1 VRTVEKPMSRFDK
14 LTTGKILLIIVCVL
28 FFTAGASFGRNE
40 PLANE
45 NRDGLYARSIEQVL
59 RLDDKEVDLGT
70 AVLIVSEQWS
80 NIVPGKRY
88 LSDLDDMALEIR
100 GRLKKKKLQANYKA
114 VAVINE
120 YLFDELGFKPI
131 PDANDPND
139 LFLHSVM
146 DKKRGY
152 CLSLSILYL
161 SLGERLGL
169 PLYGVVVPGHFF
181 VRYDDGQVR
190 FNIETTSKGGY
201 ADDEHYI
208 NKFKVP
214 APASPDARRGGG
226 PKGNNGIYMVNLNKI
241 QTLGCFFNNLGNS
254 YNEVGDTEQAMLALE
269 RAVEINPTLAE
280 SRMNLGNIYLKK
292 DRIEDAIH
300 EYEAALEI
308 DPDNAKIHNNLGNAY
323 TKRGRWN
330 DGISQYTRSIELEP
344 DFTEAYKNLANAY
357 CGQEKFG
364 QAAAQLK
371 QAIILEPQDPNLY
384 KQLGDVYSRMD
395 DYENGISQYKKALG
409 IKANFAEAYY
419 GLALC
424 YNKLSLTDDE
434 IQAYKKALAI
444 KPDMVAALVSL
455 GNVYFKKQDYN
466 TAVEQY
472 KKAVL
477 IAPEDG
483 VIHYNLGAAYSNGGK
498 YEQAAA
504 EYRRAI
510 EIDPKMGDAENG
522 LAFALY
528 RLEKYDLAWQHIK
541 KAEELGVEVSKD
553 LLAAIEDELK

>member
-1 VRTVEKPMSRFDK
+1 MK
-14 LTTGKILLIIVCVL
+14 KILLIIVCVL
-28 FFTAGASFGRNE
+28 FFTPFAVCDSRQGGDES
-40 PLANE
+40 LANKDKE
-45 NRDGLYARSIEQVL
+45 GLYARSIEQVL
-59 RLDDKEVDLGT
+59 RLDNKEVDLAT

-80 NIVPGKRY
+80 NIVEGRRY

-100 GRLKKKKLQANYKA
+100 ARLKKKRLLVGAGPAAARQANYKA
-114 VAVINE
+114 VTVINE

-146 DKKRGY
+146 DRKRGY

-190 FNIETTSKGGY
+190 FNIEATSKGGY

-208 NKFKVP
+208 NKFKV
-214 APASPDARRGGG
+214 

-300 EYEAALEI
+300 EYEAALDI
-308 DPDNAKIHNNLGNAY
+308 DPGNAKTHNGLGNAY
-323 TKRGRWN
+323 TKRGRLN
-330 DGISQYTRSIELEP
+330 DAISQYMRSIELEP
-344 DFTEAYKNLANAY
+344 DFIEAYKNLANAY
-357 CGQEKFG
+357 YEQEKFG

-371 QAIILEPQDPNLY
+371 QAIILEPQDPNLH
-384 KQLGDVYSRMD
+384 KQLGDVYSRMG
-395 DYENGISQYKKALG
+395 DYEKGISQYKKALE
-409 IKANFAEAYY
+409 IKRNFAEAHY

-424 YNKLSLTDDE
+424 YNKLDLFDDE
-434 IQAYKKALAI
+434 IQAYKRALAI
-444 KPDMVAALVSL
+444 KPDMTAALANL
-455 GNVYFKKQDYN
+455 GNAYFKKQNYD
-466 TAVEQY
+466 AAIEQY
-472 KKAVL
+472 KKAVQ
-477 IAPEDG
+477 ITPNDNT
-483 VIHYNLGAAYSNGGK
+483 IHYNIGAAYSNEGQ
-498 YEQAAA
+498 YEQAVS
-504 EYRRAI
+504 EYRKAV
-510 EIDPKMGDAENG
+510 ELDPKMGDAHNG

-528 RLEKYDLAWQHIK
+528 RLEKYDLAWHHIK
-541 KAEELGVEVSKD
+541 IAEELGVEVSKD
-553 LLAAIEDELK
+553 LLAAIKDKLQ

>member
-1 VRTVEKPMSRFDK
+1 MK
-14 LTTGKILLIIVCVL
+14 KILLIIVCVL
-28 FFTAGASFGRNE
+28 FFTTGVTFGRGE

-45 NRDGLYARSIEQVL
+45 NRNGLYARSIEQVL

-80 NIVPGKRY
+80 NIVEGKRY

-100 GRLKKKKLQANYKA
+100 GRLKKKRLQANYKA
-114 VAVINE
+114 VTVINE

-131 PDANDPND
+131 TDANDPND

-146 DKKRGY
+146 DRKRGY

-190 FNIETTSKGGY
+190 FNIEATSKGGY

-208 NKFKVP
+208 NKFKV
-214 APASPDARRGGG
+214 

-308 DPDNAKIHNNLGNAY
+308 DPGNAKTHNGLGNAY
-323 TKRGRWN
+323 TKRGWWN
-330 DGISQYTRSIELEP
+330 DAISQYMRSVELEP
-344 DFTEAYKNLANAY
+344 DFIEAYKNLAYAY
-357 CGQEKFG
+357 CEQEKFG

-371 QAIILEPQDPNLY
+371 QAIIQEPEDPNLY
-384 KQLGDVYSRMD
+384 KQLGDVYSRMG
-395 DYENGISQYKKALG
+395 DYEKGIFQYKKALE
-409 IKANFAEAYY
+409 IKRNFAEAHY

-424 YNKLSLTDDE
+424 YNKLDLFDDE
-434 IQAYKKALAI
+434 IQAYKRALAI
-444 KPDMVAALVSL
+444 KPDMTAALANL
-455 GNVYFKKQDYN
+455 GNAYFKKQNYD
-466 TAVEQY
+466 AAIEQY
-472 KKAVL
+472 KKAVQ
-477 IAPEDG
+477 ITPNDST
-483 VIHYNLGAAYSNGGK
+483 IHYNLGAAYSNKGQ
-498 YEQAAA
+498 YEQAVA
-504 EYRRAI
+504 EYRKAV
-510 EIDPKMGDAENG
+510 EIDPKMGDAHNG
-522 LAFALY
+522 LAFAFY
-528 RLEKYDLAWQHIK
+528 KLEKYDLAWQHIK
-541 KAEELGVEVSKD
+541 AAEELGVEISRE
-553 LLAAIEDELK
+553 LLAAIKDELK

>member
-1 VRTVEKPMSRFDK
+1 MK
-14 LTTGKILLIIVCVL
+14 KILLIIVCVL
-28 FFTAGASFGRNE
+28 FFTAGASLSRGE

-45 NRDGLYARSIEQVL
+45 NKDGLYARSIEQVL

-80 NIVPGKRY
+80 DVVAGKRY
-88 LSDLDDMALEIR
+88 LEALDDMAFEIR
-100 GRLKKKKLQANYKA
+100 GRLNKKKLPANYKA

-120 YLFDELGFKPI
+120 YLFDELGFKAI

-139 LFLHSVM
+139 LFLHTVM

-152 CLSLSILYL
+152 CLSLSVLYL

-214 APASPDARRGGG
+214 
-226 PKGNNGIYMVNLNKI
+226 KNNSGIYMVNLNKI

-254 YNEVGDTEQAMLALE
+254 YNKIDDTEQAMLALE

-280 SRMNLGNIYLKK
+280 ARMNLGNIYLQK
-292 DRIEDAIH
+292 DKIADAIR
-300 EYEAALEI
+300 EYEAALGI

-323 TKRGRWN
+323 TKRGRLN
-330 DGISQYTRSIELEP
+330 DAISQYNSSIKLEP
-344 DFTEAYKNLANAY
+344 DFIEAYKNLANAY
-357 CGQEKFG
+357 CEQERFG
-364 QAAAQLK
+364 QAAMQLK
-371 QAIILEPQDPNLY
+371 QAISLEPQDPNLY
-384 KQLGDVYSRMD
+384 GQLGDVYGKMG
-395 DYENGISQYKKALG
+395 DYEIGILQYKKALE
-409 IKANFAEAYY
+409 IKRDFAEAHY

-424 YNKLSLTDDE
+424 YNKMDLLDDE
-434 IQAYKKALAI
+434 IQEYKRALAI
-444 KPDMVAALVSL
+444 KPDMIAALVGL
-455 GNVYFKKQDYN
+455 GNVYFKRQDYD
-466 TAVEQY
+466 TAIEQY
-472 KKAVL
+472 KKAAQ
-477 IAPEDG
+477 ITPNDG
-483 VIHYNLGAAYSNGGK
+483 TIHYNLGAAYSNWGK

-504 EYRRAI
+504 EYKRAI

-528 RLEKYDLAWQHIK
+528 RLEKYDSAWQHIK
-541 KAEELGVEVSKD
+541 TAEKLGVEISKD

>member
-1 VRTVEKPMSRFDK
+1 MK
-14 LTTGKILLIIVCVL
+14 KILLIIVCVL
-28 FFTAGASFGRNE
+28 FFTAVVSFSQDESLSNKDKE
-40 PLANE
+40 
-45 NRDGLYARSIEQVL
+45 GLYARSIEQVL

-80 NIVPGKRY
+80 NIVEGKRY
-88 LSDLDDMALEIR
+88 LANLDDMALEIR
-100 GRLKKKKLQANYKA
+100 ARLKKKRLQANYKA

-146 DKKRGY
+146 DKKQGY

-190 FNIETTSKGGY
+190 FNIEATSKGGY

-208 NKFKVP
+208 NEFKVP
-214 APASPDARRGGG
+214 PLGDALRR
-226 PKGNNGIYMVNLNKI
+226 KGNNGIYMVNLNKI

-292 DRIEDAIH
+292 DRINDAID

-308 DPDNAKIHNNLGNAY
+308 DPGNAKTHNGLGNAY
-323 TKRGRWN
+323 TKRGRLN
-330 DGISQYTRSIELEP
+330 DAISQYMRSVELEP

-357 CGQEKFG
+357 CEQEKFG
-364 QAAAQLK
+364 QAVAQLK
-371 QAIILEPQDPNLY
+371 QAIILEPEDPNLH
-384 KQLGDVYSRMD
+384 KQLGDVYSRMG
-395 DYENGISQYKKALG
+395 DYEKGISQYKKSLE
-409 IKANFAEAYY
+409 IKRNFAEAHY

-424 YNKLSLTDDE
+424 YNKLNLIDDE

-444 KPDMVAALVSL
+444 KPDMAAALVSL
-455 GNVYFKKQDYN
+455 GNVYFKRQDYD
-466 TAVEQY
+466 TAIEQY
-472 KKAVL
+472 KKAVQ
-477 IAPEDG
+477 ITPNDST
-483 VIHYNLGAAYSNGGK
+483 IHYNLGAAYSNEGQ
-498 YEQAAA
+498 YEQAVA
-504 EYRRAI
+504 EYRKAV
-510 EIDPKMGDAENG
+510 EIDPKMGDAHNG

-541 KAEELGVEVSKD
+541 IAEELGVEISRE
-553 LLAAIEDELK
+553 LLAAIKDELKK

>member
-1 VRTVEKPMSRFDK
+1 MNRFDK

-28 FFTAGASFGRNE
+28 FFTAGVSFSQDE
-40 PLANE
+40 SLANKDK
-45 NRDGLYARSIEQVL
+45 DGLYARSIEQVL

-80 NIVPGKRY
+80 NIVEGRRY

-139 LFLHSVM
+139 LFLHSVL
-146 DKKRGY
+146 DRKRGY

-190 FNIETTSKGGY
+190 FNIEATSKGGN

-208 NKFKVP
+208 NQFKV
-214 APASPDARRGGG
+214 
-226 PKGNNGIYMVNLNKI
+226 PKGNNSIYMVNLNKI

-308 DPDNAKIHNNLGNAY
+308 DPDNAKVHNNLGNAY
-323 TKRGRWN
+323 TKRGRLN
-330 DGISQYTRSIELEP
+330 DAISQYMRSVELEP

-357 CGQEKFG
+357 CEQEKFG

-371 QAIILEPQDPNLY
+371 QALILEPQDPNLY
-384 KQLGDVYSRMD
+384 KQLGDVYNRMG
-395 DYENGISQYKKALG
+395 DYEKGISQYKKALD
-409 IKANFAEAYY
+409 IKRDFAEAHY

-424 YNKLSLTDDE
+424 YNKLDLFDDE
-434 IQAYKKALAI
+434 IQAYKRALAI
-444 KPDMVAALVSL
+444 KPDMTAALANL
-455 GNVYFKKQDYN
+455 GNAYFKKQNYD
-466 TAVEQY
+466 AAIEQY
-472 KKAVL
+472 KKAVQ
-477 IAPEDG
+477 ITPGDNT
-483 VIHYNLGAAYSNGGK
+483 IHYNLGAAYSNKGQ
-498 YEQAAA
+498 YEQAVA
-504 EYRRAI
+504 EYGKAV
-510 EIDPKMGDAENG
+510 EIDPKMGDAHNG

-528 RLEKYDLAWQHIK
+528 RLEKYDLAWHHIK
-541 KAEELGVEVSKD
+541 IAEELGVEVSKD
-553 LLAAIEDELK
+553 LLAAIKDELK

>member
-1 VRTVEKPMSRFDK
+1 MK
-14 LTTGKILLIIVCVL
+14 KILLIIVCVL
-28 FFTAGASFGRNE
+28 FLTAGASFSQDAS
-40 PLANE
+40 LANK
-45 NRDGLYARSIEQVL
+45 DKQGLYARSIEQVL

-80 NIVPGKRY
+80 NIVQGKRY
-88 LSDLDDMALEIR
+88 LEDLDDMALEIR
-100 GRLKKKKLQANYKA
+100 GRLKKKRLPANYKA

-190 FNIETTSKGGY
+190 FNIEATSKGGY

-208 NKFKVP
+208 NEFKV
-214 APASPDARRGGG
+214 
-226 PKGNNGIYMVNLNKI
+226 PKGNNSIYMANLNKI

-254 YNEVGDTEQAMLALE
+254 YNEIGDTKQAMLALE

-292 DRIEDAIH
+292 DRTEDAIR

-308 DPDNAKIHNNLGNAY
+308 DPGNAKTRNGLGNAY
-323 TKRGRWN
+323 AKRGRLN
-330 DGISQYTRSIELEP
+330 EAISQYMRSVELDP
-344 DFTEAYKNLANAY
+344 DFIEAYKNLANAY
-357 CGQEKFG
+357 CEQEKFG
-364 QAAAQLK
+364 QAASQLR

-384 KQLGDVYSRMD
+384 GQLGDVYRRMG
-395 DYENGISQYKKALG
+395 DYEEGISQYKKALEKKG
-409 IKANFAEAYY
+409 DVAEAHY

-424 YNKLSLTDDE
+424 YNKLDLVDDE
-434 IQAYKKALAI
+434 VQEYKRALAI
-444 KPDMVAALVSL
+444 KPDMTAALTGL
-455 GNVYFKKQDYN
+455 GNAYSKKQNYD
-466 TAVEQY
+466 AAIEQY
-472 KKAVL
+472 KKAAQ
-477 IAPEDG
+477 ITPGDST
-483 VIHYNLGAAYSNGGK
+483 IHYNLGATYSNWGK
-498 YEQAAA
+498 YEQAAT
-504 EYRRAI
+504 E
-510 EIDPKMGDAENG
+510 
-522 LAFALY
+522 L
-528 RLEKYDLAWQHIK
+528 RLTRKWAMRKTAWH
-541 KAEELGVEVSKD
+541 SHFTS
-553 LLAAIEDELK
+553 

>member
-1 VRTVEKPMSRFDK
+1 MSRFDK

-28 FFTAGASFGRNE
+28 FFTAVVSFSQDNS
-40 PLANE
+40 LANK
-45 NRDGLYARSIEQVL
+45 DKQGLYARSIEQVL

-80 NIVPGKRY
+80 NIVEGKRY
-88 LSDLDDMALEIR
+88 LADLDDMALEIR
-100 GRLKKKKLQANYKA
+100 GRLKKKGLQVNYKA

-139 LFLHSVM
+139 LFLHSVI
-146 DKKRGY
+146 DRKRGY

-190 FNIETTSKGGY
+190 FNIEATSKGGY

-208 NKFKVP
+208 NKFKV
-214 APASPDARRGGG
+214 

-308 DPDNAKIHNNLGNAY
+308 DPDNAKVHNNLGNAY
-323 TKRGRWN
+323 TKRGRLN
-330 DGISQYTRSIELEP
+330 DAISQYMRSVELEP

-357 CGQEKFG
+357 CEQEKFG
-364 QAAAQLK
+364 QAASQLR

-384 KQLGDVYSRMD
+384 KQLGDVYNRMG
-395 DYENGISQYKKALG
+395 DYEMGISQYKKALE
-409 IKANFAEAYY
+409 IKRNFAEAHY

-424 YNKLSLTDDE
+424 YNKLDLFDDE

-444 KPDMVAALVSL
+444 KPDMTAALANL
-455 GNVYFKKQDYN
+455 GNAYFKKQNYD
-466 TAVEQY
+466 AAIEQY
-472 KKAVL
+472 KKAVQ
-477 IAPEDG
+477 IAPNDST
-483 VIHYNLGAAYSNGGK
+483 IHYNLGAAYSNKGQ
-498 YEQAAA
+498 YEQAVA
-504 EYRRAI
+504 EYRKAVG
-510 EIDPKMGDAENG
+510 IDPKMGDAHNG
-522 LAFALY
+522 LAFAFY
-528 RLEKYDLAWQHIK
+528 KLEKYDLAWHHIK
-541 KAEELGVEVSKD
+541 IAEELGVEISKD
-553 LLAAIEDELK
+553 LLAAIKDELK